1 MIITA
6 SASASGTLIPAIT
19 AIAAIA
25 AIARLSG
32 ACASWLA
39 I

>member
-25 AIARLSG
+25 RLSG